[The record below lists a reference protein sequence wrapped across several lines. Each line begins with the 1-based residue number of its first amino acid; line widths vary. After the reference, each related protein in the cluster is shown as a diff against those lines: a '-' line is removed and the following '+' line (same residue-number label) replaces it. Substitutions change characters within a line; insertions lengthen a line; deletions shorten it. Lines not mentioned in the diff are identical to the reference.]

1 MTGLI
6 NVYRVDETNTIVWV
20 FSADSLAEA
29 LERIRKSGAG
39 DYVVESVKTRNRRL
53 YAVKADGKMVYVGR
67 V

>member
-6 NVYRVDETNTIVWV
+6 NVYRVEESQTTVWI

-29 LERIRKSGAG
+29 LERIRNSGAG
-39 DYVVESVKTRNRRL
+39 DYVVESVRTLNRRL
-53 YAVKADGKMVYVGR
+53 YAVKTDGKMVYVGR